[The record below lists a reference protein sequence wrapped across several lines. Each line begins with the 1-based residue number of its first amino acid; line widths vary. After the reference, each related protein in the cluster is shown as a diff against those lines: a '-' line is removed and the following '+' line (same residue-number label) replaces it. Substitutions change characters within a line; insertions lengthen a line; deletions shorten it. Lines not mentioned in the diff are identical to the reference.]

1 MGFGSGILDFSA
13 KDTWQTERKL
23 VVGAHKKPELGQAS
37 PCHLGNYGSTKTYHF
52 WDPESS
58 TSGAWGVEHFDPDPV
73 ATTGMNT
80 GGWTLH
86 RAADRSLALQLILIT
101 PQPAW
106 GRMVGKLPPF

>member
-13 KDTWQTERKL
+13 KDTWQTERNL

-37 PCHLGNYGSTKTYHF
+37 PCHLG
-52 WDPESS
+52 
-58 TSGAWGVEHFDPDPV
+58 ARGVEHFDPDPV
-73 ATTGMNT
+73 VTTGMNT

-101 PQPAW
+101 PRPAW
-106 GRMVGKLPPF
+106 GPMVGWKTTAVLKWVCLEI